1 MQGGSLWRKGEEN
14 RYCRLMQT
22 HGASVGRASESRL
35 SVAST
40 FVAGAVILVSRH
52 GMDGETSLVQ

>member
-22 HGASVGRASESRL
+22 QGTRVGRASESRL
-35 SVAST
+35 LVAST
-40 FVAGAVILVSRH
+40 FVAGEVILVS
-52 GMDGETSLVQ
+52 G